1 MQELKKFEEMVYK
14 KPNLESLKE
23 DYLKLTTK
31 FKNSNSIDEQN
42 NLIAEWNTLKS
53 TFDMAE
59 NLAMIK
65 YDINTADKDSKK
77 EQDFI
82 DHSKPLFA
90 ELNKSFSTELL
101 NSPFRKDLEAK
112 WGKQIFRFLEAES
125 QTVSSEV
132 TELIQKE
139 NALKVEY
146 SSLQASAE
154 IEFEG
159 KIYNISGI
167 GAFTQAKDAKT
178 RKKAHQAKWKFYQ
191 DNSEQFD
198 RIYDD
203 LVKIRTEIAQKLGF
217 ENFIELGYKRLHRT
231 DYDAKKVEVFRKGVI
246 KFAVPLAKK
255 LRAKQ
260 RKNLQ
265 LEKLTFSDESI
276 QFLSGNPT
284 PKGEHDWIV
293 EQAKKM
299 YDELSPETSAFFEM
313 MVERNLMNLKTLPKK
328 AGGGFCTRLID
339 ERVPFIFANF
349 NGTDHDVTVL
359 THEAGHAFQAFSAMQ
374 NEELIDY
381 SFPTMEAAEIHSMS
395 MEFITWDWMKNF
407 FKEDTQK
414 FKLLHIIDSIFF
426 YCYGTAVD
434 EFQHIIYS
442 EPNLTPQ
449 ERKQKWQEME
459 AKYLPWRKYEE
470 MPFVENGGVWQS
482 QSHIYSTP
490 FYYIDYVLAQTCA
503 LQFWQK
509 SQKDLDS
516 AFEDYKRLCR
526 AGGSKSFLELVE
538 LANLESPFNE
548 GCLEK
553 IINSAESWLES
564 QDYL

>member
-1 MQELKKFEEMVYK
+1 MPEIKKFEDFVYK
-14 KPNLESLKE
+14 KPNIEELKR
-23 DYLKLTTK
+23 DYNYLKTK
-31 FKNSNSIDEQN
+31 FKTATTLEEQN
-42 NLIAEWNTLKS
+42 SLIREWNSLRS

-65 YDINTADKDSKK
+65 YDINTADKDSKA
-77 EQDFI
+77 EQNFI
-82 DHSKPLFA
+82 DHNKPLIS
-90 ELNKSFSTELL
+90 ELNKNFSEELL
-101 NSPFRKDLEAK
+101 NSPFRKELEVK
-112 WGKQIFRFLEAES
+112 WGKQIFRYLEAES
-125 QTVSSEV
+125 KTVSSEV

-154 IEFEG
+154 IEFDG
-159 KIYNISGI
+159 KIYNLSSI
-167 GAFTQAKDAKT
+167 GAFTQAKDAGT
-178 RKKAHQAKWKFYQ
+178 RKKAHQAKWKFFQ

-203 LVKIRTEIAQKLGF
+203 LVKVRTEIARKLGY
-217 ENFIELGYKRLHRT
+217 ENFIELGYKRLQRT
-231 DYDAKKVEVFRKGVI
+231 DYDAAKVENFRKGAI
-246 KFAVPLAKK
+246 EFAVPLAKK
-255 LRAKQ
+255 LREKQ
-260 RKNLQ
+260 KENLK
-265 LEKLTFSDESI
+265 LGALTFSDESV
-276 QFLSGNPT
+276 QFLNGNPT

-293 EQAKKM
+293 AQAQKM
-299 YDELSPETSAFFEM
+299 YNELSPETSAFFKM
-313 MVERNLMNLKTLPKK
+313 MIERNLMNLKTLPKK
-328 AGGGFCTRLID
+328 AGGGFCTRLIE
-339 ERVPFIFANF
+339 ERVPYIFANF

-359 THEAGHAFQAFSAMQ
+359 THEAGHAFQAYLAMQ

-395 MEFITWDWMKNF
+395 MEFITWNWMEYF

-414 FKLLHIIDSIFF
+414 FKLLHIIGSVFF

-449 ERKQKWQEME
+449 ERKKKWQEME

-482 QSHIYSTP
+482 QSHIYATP

-503 LQFWQK
+503 LQFWKK
-509 SQKDLDS
+509 SQENLGS
-516 AFEDYKRLCR
+516 AFEDYKRLCKS
-526 AGGSKSFLELVE
+526 GGSKSFLELVE

-548 GCLEK
+548 GCLAK
-553 IINSAESWLES
+553 IINDAETWLKS